1 MWVCTKGGFISA
13 VRWQG
18 GKKDP
23 NNGKLSV
30 RAREREALE
39 YLLVHVETPKPK
51 PKIKK
56 KGGDYAYRVF
66 LSETQW
72 LEAVAGLAA
81 EVDYR
86 NFKDEVLRQAKA
98 GKVSMAYEKALHR
111 VWSIFGDLQPGGP
124 YGWRRGWK
132 SAAPTL
138 FEDDEDD
145 DLWKG
150 FGEVTTPLTDEEIAG
165 LLRGDDDDRVD
176 ADPLDPR
183 FLETE

>member
-1 MWVCTKGGFISA
+1 MWICTRGGFVSA

-18 GKKDP
+18 AKKDP

-39 YLLVHVETPKPK
+39 YLLLHVKTAKPK

-66 LSETQW
+66 LSEEQW
-72 LEAVAGLAA
+72 VEAVSGLAA
-81 EVDYR
+81 EIDYR

-124 YGWRRGWK
+124 FGWRRGGWR
-132 SAAPTL
+132 SAQPSKL
-138 FEDDEDD
+138 FEDEED

-150 FGEVTTPLTDEEIAG
+150 FGEVSEPLTDEEIAG
-165 LLRGDDDDRVD
+165 LLREADERID
-176 ADPLDPR
+176 ADPTDPR
-183 FLETE
+183 FLEGV